1 MMSRMRIDLD
11 GVPLLDD
18 SGRVVC
24 LFRYRTAFG
33 LLFALP
39 ESGDVTVSW
48 DSITSAG
55 VDLNT
60 GKISIHFTEEAVPQ
74 LRWLHGAKVISGD
87 WLDRRVL
94 TGVPQA

>member
-1 MMSRMRIDLD
+1 MSRMRIDLD

-33 LLFALP
+33 LLAALP
-39 ESGDVTVSW
+39 ESGDVT
-48 DSITSAG
+48 ITWNEIASAT

-60 GKISIHFTEEAVPQ
+60 GKITIQFTEAAISS
-74 LRWLHGAKVISGD
+74 LRWLHGARSISGD

-94 TGVPQA
+94 TGVPER